1 MAGLQGAAGQ
11 DSCPLF
17 DRWGNPGPLMVEPGY
32 GGARTGAQALA
43 PCAMLFLLKYSVAL
57 SSASCL
63 CIVYAAGFSWRLG
76 EILRGYHPLFS
87 GLLMGQGQTWHAS

>member
-32 GGARTGAQALA
+32 GGARTGAQALWLPVRCSFCSSSLLPWPVLRA
-43 PCAMLFLLKYSVAL
+43 FALFMVLDFHGGSER
-57 SSASCL
+57 
-63 CIVYAAGFSWRLG
+63 F
-76 EILRGYHPLFS
+76 
-87 GLLMGQGQTWHAS
+87 